1 MNNAS
6 FWISVLSLLIALLAV
21 LVGPIVS
28 WLIAKRQAQI
38 TLSIAKRHTISPI
51 RQEWIDKLR
60 KRVAEI
66 MSTSHQYFVAH
77 QGDPSEQGKMI
88 DDEPFRK
95 RLFLYREIEL
105 MLNPDEDDHKQL
117 LSQLDKISFAI
128 GELKTINEFSK
139 AMKEATRLAQK
150 IFKDE
155 WTRVKEE
162 F

>member
-60 KRVAEI
+60 KHVAEI

-77 QGDPSEQGKMI
+77 QGDPSEEGKMI
-88 DDEPFRK
+88 ADEPFRK

-105 MLNPDEDDHKQL
+105 MLNHDEDDHKQL
-117 LSQLDKISFAI
+117 LRQLDKISFAI

-139 AMKEATRLAQK
+139 GVKEATRLAQK

>member
-88 DDEPFRK
+88 DDEPVRK

>member
-1 MNNAS
+1 
-6 FWISVLSLLIALLAV
+6 
-21 LVGPIVS
+21 
-28 WLIAKRQAQI
+28 
-38 TLSIAKRHTISPI
+38 
-51 RQEWIDKLR
+51 
-60 KRVAEI
+60 
-66 MSTSHQYFVAH
+66 
-77 QGDPSEQGKMI
+77 MI
-88 DDEPFRK
+88 DDEPLRK